1 MQHGGVFML
10 VRAPCCHQTL
20 ADADN
25 LAAAILLP
33 CSSVLCSSP
42 AVTGEAKGPHT
53 ATITITPPPGGPWG
67 TYNLLVCPVGGSED
81 ACISIICKPTSL
93 TSPSCPAS
101 NLIASTT
108 YVVQASLRRA
118 GVLCA

>member
-1 MQHGGVFML
+1 MQRDGMCMPAH
-10 VRAPCCHQTL
+10 APCCKTL
-20 ADADN
+20 AVAGHP
-25 LAAAILLP
+25 AVVILLP
-33 CSSVLCSSP
+33 CSSALCSSP
-42 AVTGEAKGPHT
+42 AVTGEAKGPQT
-53 ATITITPPPGGPWG
+53 ATITISPPPGGPWG
-67 TYNLLVCPVGGSED
+67 TYSLSLCPVGGSED
-81 ACISIICKPTSL
+81 ACINITCKPTSL